1 MTEVS
6 STTPPPAKVRRPFGF
21 SVEVSDGTLWVDV
34 LGDAVL
40 SFKPGWFLT
49 IGSLNITSG
58 REEDR
63 LEKMWVSVGREVGRR
78 EAEEEG
84 QRALE
89 ACEERF
95 TKWPGTGFPPA
106 TANADEVASA

>member
-1 MTEVS
+1 VS
-6 STTPPPAKVRRPFGF
+6 NTSITKAPRPFGF
-21 SVEVSDGTLWVDV
+21 SVEISDGTLWIDWC
-34 LGDAVL
+34 GAAVL
-40 SFKPGWFLT
+40 SFRPRWFLT

-63 LEKMWVSVGREVGRR
+63 LQQMWTKVGLEVGRR

-106 TANADEVASA
+106 SATADEEQAS